1 MKNIAL
7 LIISVF
13 AIQAAIAQNKVL
25 THNSLLINTDPSQGV
40 KSFVEWGVFPSPD
53 KEVRRVVMNLTLAY
67 PKDRKIAHWD
77 YMDRVK
83 ILRQGGVNGK
93 NLNFEIGRMLTPYGS
108 NFKEDWS
115 YTWSVDVTDF
125 QAFLRDSVEIEY
137 IHSGYESPDLGWD
150 LTIDF
155 DITYG
160 PQVANYISVKEM
172 WNGNYEYGNPEN
184 PIEKQ
189 LAAITVKKSDGAAFG
204 RFRIQHTGH
213 GMDRPSGCSEFCS
226 RWRELVFDGEV
237 VDHRDMWKEC
247 GDNPLY
253 PQGGTWIFD
262 RGYWCPGDLQIADVI
277 DVPLTQKEHSIDL
290 DMEPFT
296 ANNIEQPKEQIT
308 SYFFQFAEPNN
319 TNDVRIEEI
328 IAPNNKDNFNRFNPR
343 GFSPIIQVRN
353 LGKEELTSLDIV
365 YKTVGFAE
373 KHYKW
378 EGNLGFYEAAV
389 ITLPGEIDSKD
400 GVNSFSVTLNNPNG
414 IEDEWDGD
422 NNMEV
427 EFDSI
432 PTIPTIIVVELM
444 TNNRPKDNWL
454 HLVNSSYDT
463 LYAKTPETLDSATT
477 YIDTLHLDEGSY
489 FLQLV
494 DTAGDGLEFWFMA
507 EAGYGRLRL
516 KDMDGNIIHLFE
528 SDCGNGQFH
537 AFKADSEAK
546 VDTTIPYFSANLYPR
561 MIKDYATLYTS
572 TNKPSTIS
580 IRITK
585 DGEYIES
592 HEYTNLKDAQTGIDL
607 SHLEEGRYV
616 MEIYLNQKHQMN
628 RRFNKVPK
636 GGFRY

>member
-13 AIQAAIAQNKVL
+13 AIQAAIAQNKVV
-25 THNSLLINTDPSQGV
+25 THNELLINTDPSQGV

-93 NLNFEIGRMLTPYGS
+93 NINFEIGRMLTPYGS
-108 NFKEDWS
+108 NFKKGWS

-160 PQVANYISVKEM
+160 PQIADYISVKEM
-172 WNGNYEYGNPEN
+172 WNGNFQYGNTEN

-226 RWRELVFDGEV
+226 RWRELIFDGEV

-277 DVPLTQKEHSIDL
+277 DVPLTKKKHTIDL

-296 ANNIEQPKEQIT
+296 ASNIQQPKEQIT

-389 ITLPGEIDSKD
+389 ITLPGEIDSNN
-400 GVNSFSVTLNNPNG
+400 GVNAFSVTLNNPNG
-414 IEDEWDGD
+414 VEDEWDGD

-427 EFDSI
+427 EFDGI
-432 PTIPTIIVVELM
+432 PTIPTDIVVELM

-477 YIDTLHLDEGSY
+477 YIDTLHLEDGSY

-516 KDMDGNIIHLFE
+516 KDTDGNIIHLFE
-528 SDCGNGQFH
+528 SDCGNGQFY

-607 SHLEEGRYV
+607 RHLEEGRYV
-616 MEIYLNQKHQMN
+616 MEIYLNRKHQMN
-628 RRFNKVPK
+628 RRFNKVPE